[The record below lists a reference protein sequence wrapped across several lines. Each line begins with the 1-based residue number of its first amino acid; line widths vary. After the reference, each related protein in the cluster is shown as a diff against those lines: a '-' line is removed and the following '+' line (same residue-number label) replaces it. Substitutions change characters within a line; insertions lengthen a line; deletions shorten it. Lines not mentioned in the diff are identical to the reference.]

1 MALPSV
7 TLTALSPREQLTAG
21 RLGRR
26 VPQLVVGLA
35 LYGLSM
41 AMMVRA
47 DLGLAPWDVLHV
59 GLESHLPLSF
69 GQVTMVVGAL
79 VLALWWPLRQWP
91 GLGTVA
97 NVVVIGVVSDLGLAL
112 LPAPGGLVDRA
123 ALLLAGILLNGIAG
137 GLYIGSQFGAGP
149 RDGLM
154 TGLAR
159 RTGWSLRLVRTG
171 LELTVLVVGWLLGGG
186 VGVGTMAYALLIGPI
201 VHVVL
206 PRVTVALPRSGATPD
221 SSQPALASAKGSTA
235 DAPA

>member
-1 MALPSV
+1 
-7 TLTALSPREQLTAG
+7 
-21 RLGRR
+21 
-26 VPQLVVGLA
+26 
-35 LYGLSM
+35 M

-59 GLESHLPLSF
+59 GLESHGPLTF
-69 GQVTMVVGAL
+69 GQVTMVVGAV

-97 NVVVIGVVSDLGLAL
+97 NVVVIGVVSDLGLAA
-112 LPAPGGLVDRA
+112 LPAPGGPAERV
-123 ALLLAGILLNGIAG
+123 ALLLGGIVLNGMAG

-186 VGVGTMAYALLIGPI
+186 VGLGTVAYALLIGPI
-201 VHVVL
+201 VQLVL
-206 PRVTVALPRSGATPD
+206 PRVTVALSPASPSGRRVAGAAACGIVD
-221 SSQPALASAKGSTA
+221 SP
-235 DAPA
+235 